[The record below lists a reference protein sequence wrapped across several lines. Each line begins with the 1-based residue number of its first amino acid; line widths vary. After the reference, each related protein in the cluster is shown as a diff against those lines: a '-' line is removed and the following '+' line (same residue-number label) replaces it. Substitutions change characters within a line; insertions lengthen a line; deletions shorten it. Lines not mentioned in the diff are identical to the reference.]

1 MAEAEAPTGF
11 LVLVGQSEQN
21 LGGTG
26 AKDGANEQSDGE
38 HHLNS
43 GPRHPSAPHPLTNF
57 KKE

>member
-11 LVLVGQSEQN
+11 LVLIGQSEQN

-38 HHLNS
+38 HRLKLRTKTS
-43 GPRHPSAPHPLTNF
+43 FSPAPTNF